1 MLSTLKVDEKWL
13 SSWPCIYIIIKI
25 KAGRDTALNNLK
37 LKLCLVN
44 IGKVKTCSLYE
55 FVKLNIA
62 WGKQRAKLACQVK
75 I

>member
-37 LKLCLVN
+37 LKLSAGLMC
-44 IGKVKTCSLYE
+44 ISLCIYKL
-55 FVKLNIA
+55 FV
-62 WGKQRAKLACQVK
+62 GSEEK
-75 I
+75 ILLFFG